1 MPDEVAAPG
10 EYEDELKYV
19 GGGLPKTTNWWGAF
33 VIGLAGTILVTGI
46 APVMVTSLGA
56 SSIPVII
63 VITITGYL
71 LCLFLAELSAMM
83 PDRSGGSP
91 SYAYP
96 AYRDRWPRF
105 AEHVNGFTAWAY
117 WLGWFP
123 VAPLNMILASFY
135 IVDRFHL
142 STAGFTPIHTP
153 IAWWTLII
161 SIVGILALFIPAYM
175 GLRFGTVFATTL
187 AMLSMIPLTFLAIS
201 WIFNPSAVDFNNLAG
216 FHHVNGSGFFAPAFG
231 HGWLTLYIAF
241 SFLLTWNVI
250 AMEAAACY
258 IGETRDPDRDAKI
271 AMNLE
276 GGYGLFIYTMIP
288 LAFVIVLGNAALG
301 NAALVDPKTIFVHF
315 SAKVFGTGAGSNLLN
330 WLIALM
336 LILALI
342 LSALNAITGT
352 ARSLHQM
359 STDGQ
364 FPRFFQHTNK
374 HGVPDR
380 SMMFNV
386 ACSIAVVFMGGA
398 VEIYTFSNVGYLA
411 SFLPVLVG
419 YYLLRKHRPNL
430 RRPFRLPEWMK
441 YVALAIAGFYAI
453 IYFYGGPV
461 YASCTCNAAG
471 TQDAR
476 LLLHRLGGAAHLPA
490 AVLVAQET
498 RGQART
504 GAGDADGVGGGRRA
518 RQSVAAAPALAVP
531 GSS

>member
-1 MPDEVAAPG
+1 MADGTGSET
-10 EYEDELKYV
+10 YDELSYE
-19 GGGLPKTTNWWGAF
+19 GGGLPRTTNWWGAF

-56 SSIPVII
+56 ASIPVIF
-63 VITITGYL
+63 VITVTGYL

-91 SYAYP
+91 AYAYP
-96 AYRDRWPRF
+96 AYKDRWPRF

-135 IVDRFHL
+135 LVDRFHL
-142 STAGFTPIHTP
+142 SQASFTPIDTP
-153 IAWWTLII
+153 IAYWTVAI
-161 SIVGILALFIPAYM
+161 SVIGLLLLFIPSYL

-187 AMLSMIPLTFLAIS
+187 ALLSMIPLTFIAIS
-201 WIFNPSAVDFNNLAG
+201 WIFNPSAVNFSNLSG
-216 FHHVNGSGFFAPAFG
+216 FHQLNGSGFFSSAYH

-276 GGYGLFIYTMIP
+276 GGYGVFIYVMIP
-288 LAFVIVLGNAALG
+288 VAFVIVLGNAALG
-301 NAALVDPKTIFVHF
+301 TAALVDPKTIFVHYA
-315 SAKVFGTGAGSNLLN
+315 AKVFGTGAGSSLLT

-336 LILALI
+336 LIIALV

-364 FPRFFQHTNK
+364 FPRFFQHINK

-380 SMMFNV
+380 SMIFNV
-386 ACSIAVVFMGGA
+386 VCSIIVVFMGGA

-411 SFLPVLVG
+411 SFIPVLVG
-419 YYLLRKHRPNL
+419 YYLLRRHRPNL
-430 RRPFRLPEWMK
+430 RRPFKLPEWMK
-441 YVALAIAGFYAI
+441 YLALVLAAFYAI
-453 IYFYGGPV
+453 IYFYGGPM

-471 TQDAR
+471 HKTLPYYFLGIVT
-476 LLLHRLGGAAHLPA
+476 LLSYYPLYKWRKRGDKKNQSDITPTPTEAIHAAPGGAGP
-490 AVLVAQET
+490 
-498 RGQART
+498 
-504 GAGDADGVGGGRRA
+504 
-518 RQSVAAAPALAVP
+518 
-531 GSS
+531 